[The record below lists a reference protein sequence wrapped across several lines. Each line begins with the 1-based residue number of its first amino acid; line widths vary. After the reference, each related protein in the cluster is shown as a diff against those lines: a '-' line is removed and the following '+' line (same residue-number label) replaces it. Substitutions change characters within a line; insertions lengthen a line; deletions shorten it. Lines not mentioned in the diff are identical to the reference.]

1 MAKSRHDFS
10 PRVLTVYDHPLRP
23 EVVVG
28 ERGYLALV
36 FSAQL
41 GGRAEE
47 LDGAVAT
54 EAASAGYLG
63 LADEVNCLIVGL
75 ILELLN
81 F

>member
-54 EAASAGYLG
+54 EAAGAGYLFSTG
-63 LADEVNCLIVGL
+63 KKLSHYKGSLW
-75 ILELLN
+75 N
-81 F
+81 FFF

>member
-1 MAKSRHDFS
+1 MAKSRHDLS
-10 PRVLTVYDHPLRP
+10 PRLLTVYDHPLCP

-36 FSAQL
+36 LSAQL

-54 EAASAGYLG
+54 EAASAGYLC
-63 LADEVNCLIVGL
+63 LTDKVNYFVVKTIFG
-75 ILELLN
+75 I
-81 F
+81 